1 MLPTEHFGALAH
13 PAVALTIGLF
23 FFGGWLAKRVDYFLP
38 IALAYLAFSVGIS
51 LQIVAFPSQPVVN
64 ALLTGAIYATAL
76 LCFYYGLVRAGGGSP
91 SWLMLVAIT
100 LLFLGFRF
108 LYTAHE
114 FNSIKR
120 IYALQIFMASIFLLA
135 CWNIRGLLRQG
146 NGAERF
152 MFLCV
157 FFFGLSILPRTFLT
171 VGTNSFRYGYDN
183 TPYWTS
189 TQITLNAF
197 IVIFSLS
204 LLLVYSSN
212 RLRKVEQEA
221 FLDPLTR
228 LNNRS
233 GFHSKVEALRARC
246 ESYSLII
253 IDIDKFKSVNDR
265 YGHVIGDKVLAT
277 ISRVILESIRETDE
291 ASRYGGEEFL
301 VFLPEC
307 GIDEAYKIA
316 ERLRS
321 NLEKKEMHDIVKGL
335 YCTASLGVA
344 EFSSEIATRTAYRYV
359 DQLLYSAKGKG
370 RNQVCHTEE
379 RISADSSLVFS

>member
-1 MLPTEHFGALAH
+1 MEGMLPTEHFGALAH

-157 FFFGLSILPRTFLT
+157 F
-171 VGTNSFRYGYDN
+171 
-183 TPYWTS
+183 
-189 TQITLNAF
+189 
-197 IVIFSLS
+197 
-204 LLLVYSSN
+204 
-212 RLRKVEQEA
+212 
-221 FLDPLTR
+221 
-228 LNNRS
+228 
-233 GFHSKVEALRARC
+233 
-246 ESYSLII
+246 
-253 IDIDKFKSVNDR
+253 
-265 YGHVIGDKVLAT
+265 
-277 ISRVILESIRETDE
+277 
-291 ASRYGGEEFL
+291 
-301 VFLPEC
+301 
-307 GIDEAYKIA
+307 
-316 ERLRS
+316 
-321 NLEKKEMHDIVKGL
+321 
-335 YCTASLGVA
+335 
-344 EFSSEIATRTAYRYV
+344 
-359 DQLLYSAKGKG
+359 
-370 RNQVCHTEE
+370 
-379 RISADSSLVFS
+379 